1 MNDNVIM
8 FPNVKE
14 ESSDFVETDKVRV
27 WNTIYQIPVK
37 VKIPI
42 TAESDD
48 EEMIRQIF
56 ISLCE
61 YYRFDHANTDHKTN
75 PDNNA
80 TIFIFSING
89 FLLPPGVIKHLY
101 RNFKCKY
108 NIYATLLDLM
118 AHEYEWPIIGDTED

>member
-1 MNDNVIM
+1 MSNVIK

-75 PDNNA
+75 PDDNA
-80 TIFIFSING
+80 TIFIFSINI
-89 FLLPPGVIKHLY
+89 FFFNQSQIIIIIVLLCPT
-101 RNFKCKY
+101 
-108 NIYATLLDLM
+108 NIRM
-118 AHEYEWPIIGDTED
+118 IVPIFVDFQ

>member
-14 ESSDFVETDKVRV
+14 ESSDFVETNKVRI

-61 YYRFDHANTDHKTN
+61 YYKFVHANVDHKTD
-75 PDNNA
+75 PDDNA
-80 TIFIFSING
+80 AIFIFSING
-89 FLLPPGVIKHLY
+89 FLLPPGVIKHLIQGF
-101 RNFKCKY
+101 RCKCDVY
-108 NIYATLLDLM
+108 FTLLDSM
-118 AHEYEWPIIGDTED
+118 AYRYKWPIIGDA

>member
-8 FPNVKE
+8 FPNVNE
-14 ESSDFVETDKVRV
+14 ESSAFVETDKVRV

-42 TAESDD
+42 TAKSDD
-48 EEMIRQIF
+48 EETIRRIF

-61 YYRFDHANTDHKTN
+61 YYKFVHVKVDHKT
-75 PDNNA
+75 DSDDNA

-89 FLLPPGVIKHLY
+89 FLLPPGVIKHLAQGF
-101 RNFKCKY
+101 RCKCDVY
-108 NIYATLLDLM
+108 FTLLDSM
-118 AHEYEWPIIGDTED
+118 AYRYKWPIIGDA